1 MFEGIRRLGSG
12 CKSANITRWI
22 WTSFLPAMKN
32 DANYARE
39 RYYIKLRGLGIM
51 DLVVGNIKGLMALGA
66 KSGLGTLWTGLNI
79 LWRLI

>member
-1 MFEGIRRLGSG
+1 
-12 CKSANITRWI
+12 
-22 WTSFLPAMKN
+22 MKN

-51 DLVVGNIKGLMALGA
+51 DLVVGNIKALMALGA
-66 KSGLGTLWTGLNI
+66 ESGLGTLWTGLNI